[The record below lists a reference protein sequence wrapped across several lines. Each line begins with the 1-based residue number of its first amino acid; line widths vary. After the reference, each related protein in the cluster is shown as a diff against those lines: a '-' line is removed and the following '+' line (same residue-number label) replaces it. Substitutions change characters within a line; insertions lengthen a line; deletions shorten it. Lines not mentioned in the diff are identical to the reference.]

1 MQSLKYGVC
10 FPLIAHFNLY
20 CPQLKYSVARFQF
33 PLLYKGDV
41 NASLYHCEDE
51 MRLYIRMPETL

>member
-1 MQSLKYGVC
+1 MQSLKHGVC

-41 NASLYHCEDE
+41 NA
-51 MRLYIRMPETL
+51 